1 MDLSQQ
7 LFRPCEN
14 EIFWFGSLRAD
25 LWNRMRNK
33 TIAHLDD
40 SCKPNFSGGDT
51 SAPSL
56 FLAAAVTVSAD
67 WPHER

>member
-1 MDLSQQ
+1 
-7 LFRPCEN
+7 
-14 EIFWFGSLRAD
+14 